1 MTHNGDTRLRP
12 RAQALLDAATHAGE
26 FQPHLVRPYVVKGWL
41 DQSAISVIYGP
52 SNVGKSFL
60 ALDIAYHV
68 AKELTWHGA
77 RVTGGNVLY
86 VAAEGGASFENRVAA
101 LDGPRFWVIKT
112 PLSLY
117 GKQSDALPLV
127 EMVEHLSKLHGGFN
141 LVVFDTLARV
151 MGGGDE
157 NTAPDIANLVANLDA
172 IRTRTEAHIMLVHHS
187 GKDLARG
194 ARGHSS
200 LRAAIDTEIV
210 LSRDD
215 DSGVVSA
222 LLDKQRDGATGT
234 EFHYSLRAV
243 VLGKD
248 QDGDP
253 VTTCIVQADEPP
265 EAERAELKGPARMA
279 RDMLDNLLSESGDR
293 GAVLVEEWRK
303 KCLDLD
309 GLSKSPEREA
319 RRKAFG
325 RAMKVL
331 MSRGDIQVAGDFVER
346 SRQ

>member
-1 MTHNGDTRLRP
+1 MSQNNETGLRP
-12 RAQALLDAATHAGE
+12 RAQALLDNATYAGE

-60 ALDIAYHV
+60 ALDIAHHV
-68 AKELTWHGA
+68 AKDTSWHGS

-86 VAAEGGASFENRVAA
+86 IAAEGGASFDNRVAA
-101 LDGPRFWVIKT
+101 LDEPQFWVIKSQI
-112 PLSLY
+112 SLF
-117 GKQSDALPLV
+117 GKQSDAIPLV
-127 EMVEHLSKLHGGFN
+127 EMVEHLSTLHGGFN
-141 LVVFDTLARV
+141 LIVFDTLARV

-172 IRTRTEAHIMLVHHS
+172 IRAKTEAHVMLVHHS

-210 LSRDD
+210 LSRDE
-215 DSGVVSA
+215 DSGVISA
-222 LLDKQRDGATGT
+222 LLDKQRDGATGKA
-234 EFHYSLRAV
+234 FHYSLKSV
-243 VLGKD
+243 PLGED

-253 VTTCIVQADEPP
+253 VTTCIVQPDVLP
-265 EAERAELKGPARMA
+265 EAARAELKGPPKVVW
-279 RDMLDNLLSESGDR
+279 DKLDELLRCAGDR
-293 GAVLVEEWRK
+293 KAILVDDWREA
-303 KCLDLD
+303 CLDLD
-309 GLSKSPEREA
+309 CLSKSSEREA

-325 RAMKVL
+325 RAMKAL
-331 MSRGDIQVAGDFVER
+331 LNRGDIRTAGDFVER
-346 SRQ
+346 SEQ